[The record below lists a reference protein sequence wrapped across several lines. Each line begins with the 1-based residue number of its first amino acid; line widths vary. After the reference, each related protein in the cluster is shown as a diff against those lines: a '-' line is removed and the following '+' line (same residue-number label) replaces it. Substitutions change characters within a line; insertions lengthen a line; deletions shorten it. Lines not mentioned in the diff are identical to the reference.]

1 MNTVELELSTN
12 KKAARYWDLTVK
24 TLSHVIK
31 INICPFRL
39 TEQGLFTHLGV
50 PPRAVSSA
58 RLRVRRMVQGTQH
71 TKLPM
76 PAVNKYQ
83 EKTSRVPPTP
93 FLSGREVFVSFSLAP
108 HSLLFHI
115 ILE

>member
-1 MNTVELELSTN
+1 MELELSTN

-24 TLSHVIK
+24 TLSHMIK
-31 INICPFRL
+31 INVCPLRL

-50 PPRAVSSA
+50 QPRAVSSA
-58 RLRVRRMVQGTQH
+58 GLRVRRMLQGTQH
-71 TKLPM
+71 VKLPM

-83 EKTSRVPPTP
+83 EKTSRVPPTR
-93 FLSGREVFVSFSLAP
+93 FLSGGEVLVSCSLAP